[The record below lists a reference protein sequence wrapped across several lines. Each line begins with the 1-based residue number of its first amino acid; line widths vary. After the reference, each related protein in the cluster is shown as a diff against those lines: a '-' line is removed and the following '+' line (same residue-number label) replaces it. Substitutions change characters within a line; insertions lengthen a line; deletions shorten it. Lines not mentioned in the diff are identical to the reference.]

1 MKLGAAFPEIIYSFF
16 LFSSFS
22 RFVRKASYITSYI
35 TPAGSRA
42 RQKPPRG
49 SPPVPAQVQPFSS
62 RYMHDHARSRSA
74 RGNARDRWNSFLAD
88 NTRVWQF
95 RCFIFS
101 SSLFFCRL
109 VPTIWERRRRR
120 LISGRLLASRQLPLE
135 YRWGFSLPC
144 LFAMRSACYIIRCRA
159 HVCAVLSCK

>member
-42 RQKPPRG
+42 RHNHLGDHPPFPRRCSRFLPVICTITHVLVPRAGTHATAGTVSSQIIRACG
-49 SPPVPAQVQPFSS
+49 S
-62 RYMHDHARSRSA
+62 SA
-74 RGNARDRWNSFLAD
+74 VLFFLLL
-88 NTRVWQF
+88 F
-95 RCFIFS
+95 
-101 SSLFFCRL
+101 FFCRL